1 MSEGGGL
8 QHATRAE
15 LLAAAGRELPQFVSA
30 AALFQLA
37 VADQLG
43 LGANDLH
50 CLNLVGS
57 GIATTPTQ
65 LAARLGMTTG
75 AVTKLLDRL
84 ERERLVR
91 REPDPTDR
99 RRLVVRLREDRLDEL
114 DALYLPLSRHLA
126 DQMDRLTDDQ
136 LRLLASFASG
146 GREVALR
153 EATQLRRAGKRHA
166 VRQRRA
172 PIAP

>member
-1 MSEGGGL
+1 VSEVRDL
-8 QHATRAE
+8 QHATRSE
-15 LLAAAGRELPQFVSA
+15 LLAEVGQAVPQFVSA
-30 AALFQLA
+30 TALFQLA

-43 LGANDLH
+43 VPVNDLH

-57 GIATTPTQ
+57 GIASTPTQ

-75 AVTKLLDRL
+75 AVTKMLDRL
-84 ERERLVR
+84 ERERLVQ

-99 RRLVVRLREDRLDEL
+99 RRLVVRLRHDRLDEL
-114 DALYLPLSRHLA
+114 DALYQPLSRHLA

-136 LRLLASFASG
+136 LRLLASFASS

-153 EATQLRRAGKRHA
+153 EATELRRAGKRHA
-166 VRQRRA
+166 IRKRRPA
-172 PIAP
+172 PAP